1 MSDEQ
6 LDVWTSIRAASRV
19 YAVNGR
25 AKESRLSMA
34 GKMKKL
40 LALGASKA
48 DCADAA
54 MTTLTT
60 VARWIREYDNRPSEV

>member
-19 YAVNGR
+19 YAANGR
-25 AKESRLSMA
+25 MKESRLSMA
-34 GKMKKL
+34 GMMKKL
-40 LALGASKA
+40 VATGATKA

-54 MTTLTT
+54 MISTAT
-60 VARWIREYDNRPSEV
+60 VTRWMKQHDAFMSEV